1 MLKNTLYTNMTKEKD
16 VLNSFWS
23 NKIDIVEHWLAK
35 RGYKIVRGKTKHIVD
50 SVDFEM
56 KLVFLSERSKTHN
69 QLFSILH
76 ECGHILNRDKN
87 FTKKYKA
94 LNAAEKDPRKLKTM
108 RFLVEEIEEET
119 EAWRRGEILANKL
132 NLEIDTEQY
141 YNYAAKFLMTYVV
154 TAAKGKGY
162 LIE

>member
-1 MLKNTLYTNMTKEKD
+1 MTKEKD

-35 RGYKIVRGKTKHIVD
+35 RGYKIVRGRTKHIVD

-56 KLVFLSERSKTHN
+56 KLVFLSERSKEHN

-87 FTKKYKA
+87 FNKKYKA
-94 LNAAEKDPRKLKTM
+94 LSAAEKDPRKLKTM

-132 NLEIDTEQY
+132 NLELDTEQY
-141 YNYAAKFLMTYVV
+141 YNYASKFLMTYVV